1 MLYLSRYFW
10 LCTLIFTLNQV
21 IERMGYPIPWVHS
34 YLDDLLCP
42 GIVLGFALFFQQQ
55 FTFRNSAY
63 RFSNGHALFFVAW
76 YSLLFEVLFPI
87 WDQRHFSD
95 PWDVLAY
102 GVGTLL
108 FMRLGNLNANGLIPR
123 TFMSGTGRVE

>member
-1 MLYLSRYFW
+1 MRYFSAYFW
-10 LCTLIFTLNQV
+10 FCSILFTINQV
-21 IERMGYPIPWVHS
+21 VERFGYPIPWVHA

-55 FTFRNSAY
+55 FTFRNPAY
-63 RFSNGHALFFVAW
+63 RFSAGHALFFVTW

-95 PWDVLAY
+95 PWDVVAY
-102 GVGTLL
+102 GVGTFF
-108 FMRLGNLNANGLIPR
+108 FMRWGNLKGKALAVY
-123 TFMSGTGRVE
+123 SLLSKVD

>member
-1 MLYLSRYFW
+1 M
-10 LCTLIFTLNQV
+10 
-21 IERMGYPIPWVHS
+21 IERLGYPIPWAHA

-55 FTFRNSAY
+55 FTFRNPGY
-63 RFSNGHALFFVAW
+63 RFSFGHALFFVGW

-95 PWDVLAY
+95 PWDVVAY
-102 GVGTLL
+102 SVGTLF
-108 FMRLGNLNANGLIPR
+108 FMRWGNLKGKGLAAHPLL
-123 TFMSGTGRVE
+123 SRVVRAD